1 MLTRTEVPQGRP
13 QPHSP
18 QHSATASSSGWSR
31 LFKPLL
37 QRKPRVQIQPRV
49 PTLDLTTMPR
59 HGITTVVQQLSPT
72 IGEAAATYSS
82 DTLTRTEVPQERPQP
97 HSPQHSATASTFGS
111 VPAVQAP
118 TAEETTGAIS
128 ASRVPLQAQRHSITA
143 AHHTLRAV
151 AAAADGEES
160 SGGTPSAPTLG
171 LTTMPRHGI
180 ITVVQQL
187 SPTIGEAA
195 ITYSSGMLTRIE
207 VPQERP
213 QPHSPQHSATA
224 STSGCSR
231 LFKPLLQRKPRVQ
244 IQHHESPCKR
254 SVTPSQQHITH

>member
-1 MLTRTEVPQGRP
+1 MQAPTAEETTGAISASRVPLQAQR
-13 QPHSP
+13 HSITAA
-18 QHSATASSSGWSR
+18 QHALRAVAAAADGEESSGGT
-31 LFKPLL
+31 
-37 QRKPRVQIQPRV
+37 PRA

-97 HSPQHSATASTFGS
+97 HSPQHSRTASTFGR

-143 AHHTLRAV
+143 AQHTLRAV
-151 AAAADGEES
+151 ATAADGEES
-160 SGGTPSAPTLG
+160 SGGTPRAPTLG

-195 ITYSSGMLTRIE
+195 IHIY
-207 VPQERP
+207 
-213 QPHSPQHSATA
+213 
-224 STSGCSR
+224 
-231 LFKPLLQRKPRVQ
+231 LQLG
-244 IQHHESPCKR
+244 HAH
-254 SVTPSQQHITH
+254 TH